1 MKVKSIINTQ
11 IEFTE
16 EMSEEDFSM
25 FNTNSIK
32 SKAKLKIAEM
42 LKNQLQANNVLV
54 KSYRFEKENI
64 DED

>member
-1 MKVKSIINTQ
+1 
-11 IEFTE
+11 
-16 EMSEEDFSM
+16 M

-54 KSYRFEKENI
+54 KSYRFEKENM